1 MHAVET
7 PPFRKKK
14 KLKQAS
20 ELWNPK
26 IMRVLHFLI
35 AKKQSR
41 GQEFFTIDKIMNLPT
56 SW

>member
-1 MHAVET
+1 MSYEI
-7 PPFRKKK
+7 
-14 KLKQAS
+14 
-20 ELWNPK
+20 PK

>member
-7 PPFRKKK
+7 PPFRK
-14 KLKQAS
+14 
-20 ELWNPK
+20 ERLWNKPVSYEIPK

>member
-1 MHAVET
+1 MQLKLHLLEKKET
-7 PPFRKKK
+7 ET
-14 KLKQAS
+14 S
-20 ELWNPK
+20 HELWNPK